1 MKTEEDLAAELYELC
16 KDQQKAWAEKH
27 GFTRGYINSVCNG
40 KRKMT
45 EKIAKILGYKK
56 VKYWVQRKPK

>member
-1 MKTEEDLAAELYELC
+1 MKTDEDLAAELYELC
-16 KDQQKAWAEKH
+16 KDRQKSWAEDH
-27 GFTRGYINSVCNG
+27 GFTRGYINAACNG

-56 VKYWVQRKPK
+56 VGSWVKRKTK